1 MLNPLPIDVTL
12 ASPPPCGEIA
22 LRHQPRRVAPL
33 MTFLAALAL
42 PAYSVYCGL
51 ADSGGN
57 GCVPSAGAVTRV
69 CFQGDS
75 KKMEDASSYLT
86 LPSYRHHVENK
97 GATLSRSSS
106 SVGGLSVSS
115 RDVFSIS
122 TLVCST
128 KLTQNG
134 TGTAG
139 SSACVYVCVFVH
151 LSMCGQARGGP
162 DTDSLGQ

>member
-1 MLNPLPIDVTL
+1 
-12 ASPPPCGEIA
+12 
-22 LRHQPRRVAPL
+22 
-33 MTFLAALAL
+33 
-42 PAYSVYCGL
+42 
-51 ADSGGN
+51 
-57 GCVPSAGAVTRV
+57 
-69 CFQGDS
+69 
-75 KKMEDASSYLT
+75 MEDASAYLT

-134 TGTAG
+134 NETIK
-139 SSACVYVCVFVH
+139 SCVYVVH
-151 LSMCGQARGGP
+151 VYVCKSRKVLNEQFSLVIVIQLIWTLFQWACWVCLSGV
-162 DTDSLGQ
+162 